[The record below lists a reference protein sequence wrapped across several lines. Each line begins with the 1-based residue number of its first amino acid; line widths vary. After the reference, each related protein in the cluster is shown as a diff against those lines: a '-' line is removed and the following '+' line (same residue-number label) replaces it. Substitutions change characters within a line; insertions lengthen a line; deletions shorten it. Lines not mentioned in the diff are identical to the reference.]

1 MKHWN
6 LSTTGA
12 AGAPQILSST
22 DDGRAVLLHLPAGGE
37 LSEHQVH
44 ERAWVSIVR
53 GEVRVTAAETGEAV
67 DLIAPSLVEFAPA
80 ERHELHAT
88 TDASILLLLTPWP
101 GNGHPGATPLDVKA
115 AAHTLALQQQG
126 ARPT

>member
-12 AGAPQILSST
+12 AGAPQILSSS
-22 DDGRAVLLHLPAGGE
+22 DEGRAVLLHLPAGGD
-37 LSEHQVH
+37 LADHQVH

-53 GEVRVTAAETGEAV
+53 GEVSVSATATGEAV
-67 DLIAPSLVEFAPA
+67 ELTAPALVEFAPA
-80 ERHELHAT
+80 ERHELRAI
-88 TDASILLLLTPWP
+88 TDASVLLLLTPWP
-101 GNGHPGATPLDVKA
+101 GNGHPGATPLDVKSE
-115 AAHTLALQQQG
+115 AHVLSLQQQG